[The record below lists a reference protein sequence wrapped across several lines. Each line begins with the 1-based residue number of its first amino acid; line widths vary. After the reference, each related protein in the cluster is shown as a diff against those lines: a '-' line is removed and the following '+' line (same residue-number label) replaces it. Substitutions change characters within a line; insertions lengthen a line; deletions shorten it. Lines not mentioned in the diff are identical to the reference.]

1 MNKYLN
7 KIALYSLFAAGIILF
22 SCSKNTGID
31 LTDYT
36 ISGKIT
42 DANNNPVQDAKVS
55 AIIVK
60 NDTVSTT
67 TNAKGEWSL
76 TNLIGEVTITPQKS
90 GLTFSPGYVTVSSSD
105 DWKTFKFIAKE
116 IPVTDFT
123 IDSSVRYQ
131 KIYGFGA
138 STAWYEGWIVAH
150 PNKSEI
156 YDALFKD
163 LGITILRLQNWYDK
177 DSSSVEYDADIVKK
191 AGESLGYPVTVLMTS
206 WEMPKNIQ
214 SADRDTSKNG
224 VNITLKK
231 VNGAYVYDQFADYW
245 LSSLDAYKKA
255 GVVPTYISVQNE
267 PDYWPY
273 GRFMPTET
281 NQYAGYGK
289 ALNAVYNKLQAN
301 MSSPPEIVGPETAGI
316 GYNTVENY
324 AAAMNLNQVSA
335 IAFHLYGPSPA
346 DPSTINSFQTIAGQY
361 KDKPIFMTEFSN
373 DKESAL
379 NTAVFIHNALVDGN
393 VNMYLFWE
401 LFWADGGDGL
411 VALQNPWDTAKWT
424 TSKGYYKTE
433 KYYSVQQYSKF
444 IRPGFYR
451 ISMNENGGDV
461 KSSAYVSPDNTG
473 NSCCFD

>member
-1 MNKYLN
+1 MK
-7 KIALYSLFAAGIILF
+7 
-22 SCSKNTGID
+22 
-31 LTDYT
+31 
-36 ISGKIT
+36 
-42 DANNNPVQDAKVS
+42 
-55 AIIVK
+55 
-60 NDTVSTT
+60 
-67 TNAKGEWSL
+67 
-76 TNLIGEVTITPQKS
+76 
-90 GLTFSPGYVTVSSSD
+90 
-105 DWKTFKFIAKE
+105 
-116 IPVTDFT
+116 
-123 IDSSVRYQ
+123 YQ

-138 STAWYEGWIVAH
+138 STAWYEGWLVAH

-156 YDALFKD
+156 YDVLFKD
-163 LGITILRLQNWYDK
+163 LGITILRLQNWYGK
-177 DSSSVEYDADIVKK
+177 DSSAVEYDADIVKK
-191 AGESLGYPVTVLMTS
+191 AGESLGQPVTVLMTS
-206 WEMPKNIQ
+206 WEMPKDIQ
-214 SADRDTSKNG
+214 SADRDTSKKG

-231 VNGAYVYDQFADYW
+231 VNGSYVYDQFADYW
-245 LSSLDAYKKA
+245 FSSLDAYKKA

-281 NQYAGYGK
+281 NQYASYGK
-289 ALNAVYNKLQAN
+289 ALNAVYNKLQTN

-324 AAAMNLNQVSA
+324 SAAMNLNQVSA

-373 DKESAL
+373 DKESAI

-411 VALQNPWDTAKWT
+411 VALQNPWDTGKWT
-424 TSKGYYKTE
+424 TNKGYYKTE

-444 IRPGFYR
+444 IRPGFYQ
-451 ISMNENGGDV
+451 D
-461 KSSAYVSPDNTG
+461 
-473 NSCCFD
+473 